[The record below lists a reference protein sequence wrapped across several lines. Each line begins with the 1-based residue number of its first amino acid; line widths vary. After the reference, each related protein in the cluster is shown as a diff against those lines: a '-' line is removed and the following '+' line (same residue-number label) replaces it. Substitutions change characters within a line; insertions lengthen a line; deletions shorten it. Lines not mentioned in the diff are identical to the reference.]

1 MKYTLSVIVEN
12 CSGVLSKISGLF
24 SRRAFNIDSLAVGV
38 TSNPKISRIT
48 IVTDGDEY
56 VVEQIEKVKRLEE
69 GEYIGREL
77 LLIKVSCTSKK
88 REEIM
93 GIAQLVQAK
102 IVDVSS
108 SAVTL
113 EYSEEADK
121 IDILLELLR
130 PFGIKEIVRTGKVAI
145 EKGHGEAYHSGFND

>member
-1 MKYTLSVIVEN
+1 MGLKTILTLFVVLGKSSVCLLEN
-12 CSGVLSKISGLF
+12 TQKHLEEEIESG
-24 SRRAFNIDSLAVGV
+24 
-38 TSNPKISRIT
+38 SNTEKNYKA
-48 IVTDGDEY
+48 EL
-56 VVEQIEKVKRLEE
+56 EQIEKQLNKLIPVIKVKRLEE

-113 EYSEEADK
+113 EYSEEVDK

>member
-1 MKYTLSVIVEN
+1 MVSVIQAK
-12 CSGVLSKISGLF
+12 CRF
-24 SRRAFNIDSLAVGV
+24 F
-38 TSNPKISRIT
+38 
-48 IVTDGDEY
+48 
-56 VVEQIEKVKRLEE
+56 EE

-108 SAVTL
+108 SAVL
-113 EYSEEADK
+113 HQRLDCQC
-121 IDILLELLR
+121 
-130 PFGIKEIVRTGKVAI
+130 
-145 EKGHGEAYHSGFND
+145 

>member
-1 MKYTLSVIVEN
+1 MLFDFFRRKRDNYCVRKVWRRHAVRGFVDLDKPGFVDAVRRLRQLAAQLIPVI
-12 CSGVLSKISGLF
+12 
-24 SRRAFNIDSLAVGV
+24 
-38 TSNPKISRIT
+38 
-48 IVTDGDEY
+48 
-56 VVEQIEKVKRLEE
+56 KVKRLEE